1 MQFIIVLVKVSIK
14 QTRKQI
20 ISSVLSLINHWK
32 HCGAPKAAGA
42 MTSFSEWDT
51 LVRQPL
57 ALIAAQLPLSGLVD
71 VLDVSVRQ
79 QDSSNDKEALIALL
93 IALAS
98 GFGVNQRFKA
108 GEVHNRYKVSDHND
122 VADAILAFR
131 TRDQLQSSQKIG
143 ILLREFVDRNVDGL
157 VLRSSKASGSLS
169 YKVELTDDTHKLSI
183 QLLSARPYNLVA
195 SNDSK
200 LGKPNTP

>member
-1 MQFIIVLVKVSIK
+1 VQFIIVLVKVSIK

>member
-1 MQFIIVLVKVSIK
+1 MLVKVSIK

>member
-1 MQFIIVLVKVSIK
+1 M
-14 QTRKQI
+14 
-20 ISSVLSLINHWK
+20 
-32 HCGAPKAAGA
+32 
-42 MTSFSEWDT
+42 
-51 LVRQPL
+51 
-57 ALIAAQLPLSGLVD
+57 
-71 VLDVSVRQ
+71 LDVSVRQ